1 MRRFLLGL
9 TMLLLAAGH
18 LPAVVPVA
26 ASLRGPLL
34 GLFGPSAASAQDAA
48 DARTRAR
55 AAYTE
60 GQRLFEAGDFPGAL
74 AKFEE
79 AYAIVSNPVVL
90 LGVASAQERLGRL
103 PEARATLERYLR
115 ERADAPD
122 RADVE
127 RRIAA
132 LPAPAPAPAAEEA
145 APPVAAAEPPP
156 GTVSVTSEPAG
167 ALLMVDGMPAD
178 RTTPAELR
186 LAPGEHTIGF
196 GAPGFE
202 PATVTV
208 SVSTGGAHAVNAAL
222 TALPAAEDAAAD
234 EDAAEDAAEED
245 AAETEE
251 TPSDVPPAETEPSA
265 ATWILTAVAGAS
277 LVTGTVFGFLALSRQ
292 SDFDVLPTRS
302 LADEGEAFA
311 LAADLAF
318 GVATAAGI
326 TAIVLYA
333 IDRPAAPAAEAAT
346 ESEATESETTE
357 GETTEGEASA
367 SLDLRVMPVV
377 GPTTFGAAMSVN
389 F

>member
-9 TMLLLAAGH
+9 TMLLLAAG
-18 LPAVVPVA
+18 PSPDGVPSGVPDGVP
-26 ASLRGPLL
+26 SGVPDGVLLRGVDAARYAALL
-34 GLFGPSAASAQDAA
+34 GGLLAPSAASAQDAA

-60 GQRLFEAGDFPGAL
+60 GQRLFEAGDFSGAL

-79 AYAIVSNPVVL
+79 AYGIVNNPVVL

-132 LPAPAPAPAAEEA
+132 LPAPAPAVEA
-145 APPVAAAEPPP
+145 VAPPVAAPPAP
-156 GTVSVTSEPAG
+156 GAVSATAEPAG
-167 ALLMVDGMPAD
+167 
-178 RTTPAELR
+178 T
-186 LAPGEHTIGF
+186 
-196 GAPGFE
+196 
-202 PATVTV
+202 
-208 SVSTGGAHAVNAAL
+208 AAL
-222 TALPAAEDAAAD
+222 TSSPTAD
-234 EDAAEDAAEED
+234 ESATDEAGADEASADEAGADEAGADEASADEAGADEAGADEAGADEAGDDGAAPGDAPVAA
-245 AAETEE
+245 
-251 TPSDVPPAETEPSA
+251 TEPSA

-333 IDRPAAPAAEAAT
+333 IDRPAAPAAEAPDGDEDSA
-346 ESEATESETTE
+346 EDAPA
-357 GETTEGEASA
+357 EGEARA
-367 SLDLRVMPVV
+367 ALDLRVMPVI
-377 GPTTFGAAMSVN
+377 GPTIGGAAMSVN

>member
-9 TMLLLAAGH
+9 TMLLLAAGSS
-18 LPAVVPVA
+18 PAGVPVA
-26 ASLRGPLL
+26 ASLRGPLF
-34 GLFGPSAASAQDAA
+34 GLFGPSSASAQDAA

-132 LPAPAPAPAAEEA
+132 LPAPAPAAEEA
-145 APPVAAAEPPP
+145 APPVAAAAPSP

-167 ALLMVDGMPAD
+167 ALLTVDGMPAD
-178 RTTPAELR
+178 RTTPAELL

-208 SVSTGGAHAVNAAL
+208 SVSTGGAHTVNAAL